1 MKILK
6 TEEMK
11 ALLEKTEN
19 RSHTENKLEETFK
32 MENNK
37 ILKAPEIIRHMKR
50 ILICIIDSPEEENW
64 ANQTFKN
71 SNRILPEKKKKNNQ
85 EMGPD

>member
-1 MKILK
+1 
-6 TEEMK
+6 MK

-37 ILKAPEIIRHMKR
+37 ILKAPEIRHMKR
-50 ILICIIDSPEEENW
+50 ILICIIDSPEEEN
-64 ANQTFKN
+64 
-71 SNRILPEKKKKNNQ
+71 
-85 EMGPD
+85 